1 MTGLLASPTR
11 VPDPYTKVVSGW
23 SIRRL
28 APDSGGIDIDKID
41 HVDDQR
47 ALLRSMGS
55 ELANIHL
62 TKADPAVLLEYV
74 RHDSRHPSES
84 FAVRSEANGVIT
96 AAPRVWLSTHYSR
109 RMRALGRSVRAT
121 QITPAPAEL
130 RPRSDKSF

>member
-1 MTGLLASPTR
+1 MAQWYGSLVCREAKAVLPSAWDWAEGAGDAKPHMTGLLASPTR

-74 RHDSRHPSES
+74 RRDPQWLADAAQTMAT
-84 FAVRSEANGVIT
+84 AVRDDRAEY
-96 AAPRVWLSTHYSR
+96 AAR
-109 RMRALGRSVRAT
+109 
-121 QITPAPAEL
+121 
-130 RPRSDKSF
+130 

>member
-1 MTGLLASPTR
+1 MLPSAWDWAEGAGDAKPHMTGLLASPTR

-74 RHDSRHPSES
+74 RRDPQWLADAAQTMAT
-84 FAVRSEANGVIT
+84 AVRDDRAEY
-96 AAPRVWLSTHYSR
+96 AAR
-109 RMRALGRSVRAT
+109 
-121 QITPAPAEL
+121 
-130 RPRSDKSF
+130 